1 MSDDEQ
7 RNAEVVRQLAERW
20 NAGDIEGML
29 EFYGDD
35 MEMVSDPEWP
45 DPGVSGKE
53 AFRRYSEEWRE
64 AWEKAQIDVGQIQ
77 AAGERVLVEG
87 AWDVRAAA
95 TGISG
100 QMTFSI
106 LFTLRGGLVVRHE
119 WFREPAEARRMA
131 GLG

>member
-1 MSDDEQ
+1 MDDEQ

-35 MEMVSDPEWP
+35 VEMVSDPDWP
-45 DPGVSGKE
+45 DPGVAGKE

-106 LFTLRGGLVVRHE
+106 LFTLRDGLVTRHE
-119 WFREPAEARRMA
+119 WFRDPSEARRMA